1 MSDMLHFSKV
11 SLDFAEEPVIASL
24 DLQLAA
30 GEFVVV
36 LGPSGCGK
44 TTLLRLASGLLAPTS
59 GRVENQFLRTASV
72 FQDPRL
78 LPWVGA
84 VDNAAFGL
92 KALGVKRIER
102 RQRAAELLRR
112 LGLAEADLSKLPAA
126 LSGGMRQRVAIARA
140 LAVEPGLLLMDEPF
154 AALDIGLRRH
164 LQDLVRD
171 EAKSRRIAALF
182 VTHDIAEAI
191 RLASR
196 IIVLSPRPARIVAD
210 IPNIPL
216 GDPAEIFAA
225 AATLLRRPAVESALF
240 PTRSEPESRND
251 GDARRD
257 CQRCERPDCAS
268 A

>member
-1 MSDMLHFSKV
+1 MIEMLHFAKV
-11 SLDFAEEPVIASL
+11 SLDFNEEPVLASL
-24 DLQLAA
+24 DLQVAA

-36 LGPSGCGK
+36 IGPSGCGK
-44 TTLLRLASGLLAPTS
+44 TTLLRLASGLLPPSA

-72 FQDPRL
+72 YQDPRL
-78 LPWVGA
+78 PPWASA

-92 KALGVKRIER
+92 KALGQARHER
-102 RQRAAELLRR
+102 RQRAATLLRR
-112 LGLAEADLSKLPAA
+112 LGLAEADLAKRPAA

-171 EAKSRRIAALF
+171 EAQSRRIAALF

-196 IIVLSPRPARIVAD
+196 IIVLSPRPAHIVAD

-216 GDPAEIFAA
+216 CDPAEIFAA
-225 AATLLRRPAVESALF
+225 AAALLRHPEIESALF
-240 PTRSEPESRND
+240 PPRAEPQSRKD
-251 GDARRD
+251 DDARRD
-257 CQRCERPDCAS
+257 CPRCDRPDCAS
-268 A
+268 Y

>member
-1 MSDMLHFSKV
+1 MLHFTKV
-11 SLDFAEEPVIASL
+11 SLDFGEEPVIASL

-36 LGPSGCGK
+36 IGPSGCGK
-44 TTLLRLASGLLAPTS
+44 TTLLRLASGLLSPRA
-59 GRVENQFLRTASV
+59 GRIDNQFLRKASV

-78 LPWVGA
+78 LPWASA

-92 KALGVKRIER
+92 KALGQNRGRR

-112 LGLAEADLSKLPAA
+112 LGLAETDLAKRPAA

-154 AALDIGLRRH
+154 AALDIGLRQH

-171 EAKSRRIAALF
+171 EAQSRHIATLF
-182 VTHDIAEAI
+182 VTHDLAEAI

-196 IIVLSPRPARIVAD
+196 IIVLSPRPARVVAD

-216 GDPAEIFAA
+216 RDPAEVFAA
-225 AATLLRRPAVESALF
+225 AAALLRHPDIESALF
-240 PTRSEPESRND
+240 PPRAEPNSQRD
-251 GDARRD
+251 DAPQRD
-257 CQRCERPDCAS
+257 CPRCDRPDCAS